1 MPQLDVTTY
10 PAQLFWLFLS
20 FLCFFCVA
28 RWVLVPQLSATLK
41 NREERLSKVLA
52 EARALHEE
60 AQQEMQIVETAL
72 QTAKQ
77 EARKKLTEELAC
89 LKAQCATQEEDLQK
103 TYAAKRAEAVRAL
116 EEAVESACAQVCQEA
131 MALSPLVL
139 EKFSVDSKKSI
150 PRSHREKASS
160 C

>member
-1 MPQLDVTTY
+1 VPQLDVTTY

-28 RWVLVPQLSATLK
+28 RWVLVPRLSATLK

-60 AQQEMQIVETAL
+60 AQKETQIVEAAL
-72 QTAKQ
+72 QAAKQ
-77 EARKKLTEELAC
+77 EAREALAEELAR
-89 LKAQCATQEEDLQK
+89 LKAQCTVQEENLQK
-103 TYAAKRAEAVRAL
+103 TYAVKRAEAVRAL
-116 EEAVESACAQVCQEA
+116 EEVAESACAQVRQEA
-131 MALSPLVL
+131 AALSPLVL
-139 EKFSVDSKKSI
+139 ERLSVDSKKST
-150 PRSHREKASS
+150 PRFHREKTSP